1 MTTSIGTD
9 PAKTS
14 ERKMAAEASA
24 CAAVSAGEG
33 EWCDVVLGAKDEV
46 EGVCRI
52 REEAADELCEGEGGR
67 EAVRGGGGGEGRGQL
82 GVPGLFESSRA

>member
-14 ERKMAAEASA
+14 ERKMAVEARA

-33 EWCDVVLGAKDEV
+33 ECDAVLGAKDEV
-46 EGVCRI
+46 EGVCRM
-52 REEAADELCEGEGGR
+52 REEAADELDAAGDS
-67 EAVRGGGGGEGRGQL
+67 V
-82 GVPGLFESSRA
+82 